1 MVNGSKSASAR
12 QRVELAEGAAGCVA
26 SILDDLA
33 AESVL
38 LVADEQALRHSG
50 AEAALAS
57 ALAPRRVDRFTQFEL
72 NPKIA
77 DVERG
82 VALFRRALADVVLAV
97 GGGSAIDIAKVIGAC
112 GVHEGKP
119 CDYVLGRRQ
128 LERAGPPLVAMPTT
142 AGTGSEETHFAV
154 VYVDRQKYSLAHEVL
169 LPTHAIID
177 PLLTHSLP
185 PRITAASG
193 LDALCQAIES
203 MWAVGATDE
212 SLDYATCALRLAID
226 HLEAAVRNPTPP
238 ARRAMAEAAHLA
250 GKAINISK
258 TTAPHAFS
266 YALTTQCNVPH
277 GMAVALTI
285 GPLFVYNSRVEES
298 DCLDPRGAAHVR
310 ARIAQAVELLGAASP
325 VDAHHRLE
333 SLLRAVGCP
342 TRLQAHGIAREDY
355 GPLIEQVNVERL
367 ANNPRALDGAALAKL
382 LLTIE

>member
-1 MVNGSKSASAR
+1 MQPFDFELR
-12 QRVELAEGAAGCVA
+12 TRVIFGAGLLSRLGA
-26 SILDDLA
+26 LA
-33 AESVL
+33 AESGFRRTL
-38 LVADEQALRHSG
+38 LVSDPGIVASGIADRAGRALRASG
-50 AEAALAS
+50 IE
-57 ALAPRRVDRFTQFEL
+57 
-72 NPKIA
+72 
-77 DVERG
+77 
-82 VALFRRALADVVLAV
+82 VVLFQDFDANPDEHMVDAGRAAAAAGGIDSIVAV
-97 GGGSAIDIAKVIGAC
+97 GGGSSLDCAKGVNFVLTNGGWMRDYRGYGKASRPMLPMIG
-112 GVHEGKP
+112 V
-119 CDYVLGRRQ
+119 
-128 LERAGPPLVAMPTT
+128 PTT
-142 AGTGSEETHFAV
+142 AGTGSEATHFAV